1 MCVASVGFA
10 LFLLVLVPPAL
21 AQGEGQTVRGVV
33 VDRDTRAP
41 LVGATV
47 VVADSEPLIGAA
59 TDVEGRFVLRG
70 VPLGRQTLQVR
81 SLGYAPRLLP
91 NVLVQSGQETVL
103 EVALREDVLTGDE
116 VVVRAA
122 ARDGQPLNDMA
133 AVSARSFSVEESRR
147 YAGAVDDPA
156 RLAAAFPG
164 VAATATGVSD
174 NALAIR
180 GNAPRGVLWHL
191 EGVEIPTP
199 SHFAGLSVAGGGGQT
214 LFSSQLLADS
224 DVFTGAFP
232 AEYGNALSGVFD
244 MRFRTGNPA
253 TREHTAQVGLLGL
266 EFASEG
272 PFQRGAPST
281 YLVNYRYS
289 TLGLLLPLL
298 PTDGATTYQD
308 LSFKLAFPT
317 RRAGRVEVWGI
328 GGLDGQTL
336 AETPDSS
343 AWEFDFWDRT
353 RMDLALGVGAAGVS
367 HHLVLGDRTY
377 LRTTAAVTAQRTV
390 WDQQRLADDL
400 SLRPDFVLRSTN
412 GRASLGTML
421 THKLSPQH
429 VSRSGVSVQALVY
442 DLDLRAAPGHVPPL
456 VSVAEGDGRSTFV
469 QAFTQSRLTPARG
482 VDLTLGLH
490 AQHLAL
496 TGHTAVEPR
505 LGLTWAAT
513 DRQEVRLG
521 YGLHSQIEDLRIYLV
536 RPDGTAQPNRDLDAA
551 RAHHLVIGTTRRLS
565 ESLRVG
571 VEGYVQ
577 RLFGV
582 PVVADSSFSL
592 INVRQDWTFAEAL
605 VNEGAGENVGVEVTL
620 ERLLRDGVY
629 ALLTGSLFRSRY
641 RGGDGVW
648 RPTRFDQ
655 RYAVN
660 ALVGREVRVGARN
673 LLGLNVRVAALG
685 GERRSPVDEA
695 ASAQREEVVHDE
707 TRAFADRAP
716 GVWVLDLTATYRLNG
731 RHVSQVWALQLK
743 NALGATDSALDY
755 SFLRDAVVEVDEGF
769 PLPVLSYTVEW

>member
-1 MCVASVGFA
+1 MRLSSVGFV
-10 LFLLVLVPPAL
+10 LVLLLAPSAL
-21 AQGEGQTVRGVV
+21 AQGGGQTVRGVV
-33 VDRDTRAP
+33 MDGDTRVP

-59 TDVEGRFVLRG
+59 TDLDGRFVLPS

-103 EVALREDVLTGDE
+103 EVALREAVLTGDE

-122 ARDGQPLNDMA
+122 VRDGQPLNDMA
-133 AVSARSFSVEESRR
+133 TVSARSFSVEESRR

-164 VAATATGVSD
+164 VAATGTGVSD

-180 GNAPRGVLWHL
+180 GNAPRGVLWQL

-253 TREHTAQVGLLGL
+253 RREHTAQVGLLGL

-289 TLGLLLPLL
+289 TLGLLMPLL

-317 RRAGRVEVWGI
+317 RLAGRVEVWGI

-353 RMDLALGVGAAGVS
+353 RMDLTLGVGAAGVS

-377 LRTTAAVTAQRTV
+377 LRSHAAVTAQRTV

-400 SLRPDFVLRSTN
+400 SLRPDFALRSTN
-412 GRASLGTML
+412 GRASLGATL
-421 THKLSPQH
+421 THKLSPRH
-429 VSRSGVSVQALVY
+429 VSQSGVSVQQLVY
-442 DLDLRAAPGHVPPL
+442 DLDLRAAPDHVPPL
-456 VSVAEGDGRSTFV
+456 VSVAEGDGSSTLV

-505 LGLTWAAT
+505 LGLTWAVSG
-513 DRQEVRLG
+513 RQEVRLG

-536 RPDGTAQPNRDLDAA
+536 QPDGTAQPNRDLDAA
-551 RAHHLVIGTTRRLS
+551 RAHHLVVGTTRRLS
-565 ESLRVG
+565 ETLRVG

-577 RLFGV
+577 RLFDV

-592 INVRQDWTFAEAL
+592 LNVRQDWTFAEAL
-605 VNEGAGENVGVEVTL
+605 VNGGAGENVGVEVTL
-620 ERLLRDGVY
+620 ERPLRDGVY

-648 RPTRFDQ
+648 RPSRFDQ

-685 GERRSPVDEA
+685 GERRSPIDEA
-695 ASAQREEVVHDE
+695 ASVRREEVVYDE
-707 TRAFADRAP
+707 TRAFEDRAP
-716 GVWVLDLTATYRLNG
+716 GVWVVDLTATYRING
-731 RHVSQVWALQLK
+731 RRVSQVWALQLK

-755 SFLRDAVVEVDEGF
+755 SFLRDAVVDVDEGF